1 MLEGFDEHVRAYI
14 NDPAQGPRLVSRA
27 ELDESYSGVVL
38 TFSPGPGFTRGGT
51 PPDIVSA
58 LARRLEG
65 NHEALRYVLLCGL
78 CLVVPGLVVPSFTRI
93 FVDDYLIGGQGW
105 LIRPLLLAMIIAAM
119 FQGVLTWLQQYF
131 LLRLETKVALSTSSR
146 FFNHILRLP
155 AAYFGQRFA
164 GEIGSRV
171 QINDR
176 VAKVISGKL
185 ATTIIDSVMTVF
197 YAGLMLLYD
206 VPMTLAVIAIA
217 SLNVG
222 AIVLAA
228 RSRIDISSRLVQD
241 KGKLMGTAMG
251 GLQMVE
257 TLKATGAED
266 EFFARYAGYH
276 ARAMN
281 TEQELNVLSQWAAAV
296 PPLTQTLATAAV
308 LLLGGL
314 RVMDGQL
321 TVGMLVAYQTL
332 LVSFMRP
339 LTNFVQFGSMIQE
352 LNADMNRLDDVLRYP
367 QAPEYAV
374 PAGVVGH
381 RSGHH
386 QAHRARRAARRDVRL
401 QPARAAA
408 DQELQ
413 SHGGAGA
420 ARGDRRRERQRQ
432 EHRRQAR
439 RRSLRAVGRTDS
451 LRRRAPARSCR
462 ATCSRTPSAA
472 SIRTFSSSPAR
483 SARTSRCGT
492 RRWGCSA

>member
-1 MLEGFDEHVRAYI
+1 MRRRRARPWCSDTSAAGCRSRSFATRAASRATAARRATSLRAARSFHLEAKGWKYDEIEKLRDVPLPAILFWNFNHFVVLEGFDEQGRAYI

-27 ELDESYSGVVL
+27 ELDEAYSGVVL
-38 TFSPGPGFTRGGT
+38 TFAPDAGFTRGGT
-51 PPDIVSA
+51 PPDILSA

-105 LIRPLLLAMIIAAM
+105 LIRPLLLAMIIAAI

-222 AIVLAA
+222 AH
-228 RSRIDISSRLVQD
+228 R
-241 KGKLMGTAMG
+241 
-251 GLQMVE
+251 
-257 TLKATGAED
+257 
-266 EFFARYAGYH
+266 AGRR
-276 ARAMN
+276 ARAS
-281 TEQELNVLSQWAAAV
+281 T
-296 PPLTQTLATAAV
+296 
-308 LLLGGL
+308 
-314 RVMDGQL
+314 
-321 TVGMLVAYQTL
+321 
-332 LVSFMRP
+332 
-339 LTNFVQFGSMIQE
+339 
-352 LNADMNRLDDVLRYP
+352 
-367 QAPEYAV
+367 
-374 PAGVVGH
+374 
-381 RSGHH
+381 
-386 QAHRARRAARRDVRL
+386 
-401 QPARAAA
+401 
-408 DQELQ
+408 
-413 SHGGAGA
+413 
-420 ARGDRRRERQRQ
+420 
-432 EHRRQAR
+432 
-439 RRSLRAVGRTDS
+439 
-451 LRRRAPARSCR
+451 
-462 ATCSRTPSAA
+462 SAA
-472 SIRTFSSSPAR
+472 GWCRTRAS
-483 SARTSRCGT
+483 
-492 RRWGCSA
+492 